1 VRLNRTLTPAVVKD
15 LLLASDAKP
24 ATPEWAL
31 DPAQTMSFESA
42 GGYKIS
48 CKAPL
53 TKIALRTLQREW
65 PMPVAFSALLAR
77 CKAEAATAGYPADEA
92 GAEEFLAGEMLTGM
106 AAGVVEWRLTP
117 VPFTTVVADMPA
129 ATALARLQ
137 AAQGYKV
144 TNLRGEL
151 LTLDEIHRQTLR
163 QLDGSRGRAQLAEA
177 LVAPVR
183 RGELVLQ
190 RDSDKQPVTDEGEM
204 RRLLGPAID
213 KVLQNLAKRALLLR
227 AGAQPR

>member
-1 VRLNRTLTPAVVKD
+1 
-15 LLLASDAKP
+15 
-24 ATPEWAL
+24 
-31 DPAQTMSFESA
+31 
-42 GGYKIS
+42 
-48 CKAPL
+48 
-53 TKIALRTLQREW
+53 
-65 PMPVAFSALLAR
+65 
-77 CKAEAATAGYPADEA
+77 
-92 GAEEFLAGEMLTGM
+92 
-106 AAGVVEWRLTP
+106 
-117 VPFTTVVADMPA
+117 MPA